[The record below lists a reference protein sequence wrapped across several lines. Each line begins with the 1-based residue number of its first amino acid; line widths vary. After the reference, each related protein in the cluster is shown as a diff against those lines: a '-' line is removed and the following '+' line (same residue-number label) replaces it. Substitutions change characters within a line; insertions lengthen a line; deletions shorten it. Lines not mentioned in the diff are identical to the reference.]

1 MRIVEETHPYYKRPV
16 YELTDIDDFQPSPD
30 DDIRIYQIRI
40 GDGMTLGFM
49 VGCANSQASDV
60 LRITLHGAK
69 GGQPGFM
76 FHRFTSSV
84 MTRAPFLLFADPTLT
99 LDESNL
105 LAWYAGTPKVN
116 PDDWME
122 LITRKVMAATSTVF
136 PVFDGSSGGGFTAM
150 RLATRFGRSVAVSL
164 SGQTDIFR
172 YYHKRWAEQTIK
184 TAFPGMTKAE
194 VADSFVG
201 RTRAIDLY
209 TDPRW
214 NRGNM
219 LHLVQ
224 NIGDQ
229 DHVKNHMNL
238 FLNEIAAEHSDYVA
252 LDGRVTISRPYVGEK
267 HIATPLA
274 LWDAEVTMAI
284 ARLKDRFKDADL
296 SEPETAFEQ
305 PTDWAIP
312 DSVRDHRRRCM
323 HEY

>member
-1 MRIVEETHPYYKRPV
+1 MRLVKESHPFYNRPV
-16 YELTDIDDFQPSPD
+16 YELTDIDGFQPSAD
-30 DDIRIYQIRI
+30 DEIRIYQIRI

-49 VGCANSQASDV
+49 VGCANTETSDV
-60 LRITLHGAK
+60 LRVTLHGAK

-76 FHRFTSSV
+76 FHRYTASVTS
-84 MTRAPFLLFADPTLT
+84 RAPFLLFADPTLT
-99 LDESNL
+99 LDESNY
-105 LAWYAGTPKVN
+105 LAWYTGTPKVN
-116 PDDWME
+116 PDEWME

-150 RLATRFGRSVAVSL
+150 RLATRFARSVAVSL

-172 YYHKRWAEQTIK
+172 YYPKRWAEQTVDV
-184 TAFPGMTKAE
+184 AFPGMTKTQ

-209 TDPRW
+209 TDARW

-229 DHVKNHMNL
+229 DHVKNHLNL
-238 FLNEIAAEHSDYVA
+238 FLNEITAEHSDYVA

-274 LWDAEVTMAI
+274 LWEAEVSMAI
-284 ARLKDRFKDADL
+284 ARLKHRFKDTDL
-296 SEPETAFEQ
+296 SEPEPPFEQ
-305 PTDWAIP
+305 PADW
-312 DSVRDHRRRCM
+312 SVPTSVSDHRSHCM
-323 HEY
+323 RWY